1 MWGASHILRT
11 PASPFGDPWKFGLP
25 VDRIVNQMETYIR
38 ENPGSELMSFIGEK
52 AETTNKKYLMYGVI
66 YYGGKMASQ
75 R

>member
-1 MWGASHILRT
+1 MLGAL
-11 PASPFGDPWKFGLP
+11 ASEGDFHAPSPKI
-25 VDRIVNQMETYIR
+25 DRIVNQMETYIR